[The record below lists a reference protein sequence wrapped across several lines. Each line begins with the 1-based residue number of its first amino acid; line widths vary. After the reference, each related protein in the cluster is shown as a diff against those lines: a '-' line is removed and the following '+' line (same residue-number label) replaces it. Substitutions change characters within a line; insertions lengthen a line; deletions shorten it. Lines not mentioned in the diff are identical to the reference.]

1 MKKIN
6 VFGLGY
12 AIVDLWEKMIEV
24 CENIFLKGVK
34 CKIVNLPLSLKNRI
48 IKYYIFLCK
57 FELIKII
64 SNIIQYNSIINLWKK
79 TRVSWRTNNLHVKF

>member
-1 MKKIN
+1 
-6 VFGLGY
+6 
-12 AIVDLWEKMIEV
+12 MIEV

-64 SNIIQYNSIINLWKK
+64 SNIIQYNSIINL
-79 TRVSWRTNNLHVKF
+79 

>member
-48 IKYYIFLCK
+48 IKY
-57 FELIKII
+57 
-64 SNIIQYNSIINLWKK
+64 
-79 TRVSWRTNNLHVKF
+79 